1 MKSTLMVRGANL
13 LAGVALTVGSSLPSV
28 ALTAAPLN
36 SAGAITRA
44 SQAETQA
51 ADKQTE
57 KKRVVVLDFYYGNT
71 SDTGY
76 WSSYRGGAAGTG
88 VSELVTN
95 ALVESGKY
103 RIADRSQVAAADNEV
118 SVAQAV
124 EIGKLNKVDAVIIGT
139 VTQFNVETRR
149 SSGGAFG
156 IGGNSEETIARVKL
170 SARIIDTATG
180 DIVGTAKGE
189 SEVKSRSGGGSVF
202 GVGGSS
208 SNSDSN
214 ALLSK
219 AVEEAAGKLATDIQA
234 KF

>member
-1 MKSTLMVRGANL
+1 MKSTLMFRGANL
-13 LAGVALTVGSSLPSV
+13 LAGVALTVGLSLPSV
-28 ALTAAPLN
+28 ALTAAPL
-36 SAGAITRA
+36 SPAGAIA
-44 SQAETQA
+44 STSSS
-51 ADKQTE
+51 DKQTE
-57 KKRVVVLDFYYGNT
+57 KKRIVVLDFYYGNT

-103 RIADRSQVAAADNEV
+103 RIADRSQVSGNSSEV

-149 SSGGAFG
+149 ASGGAFG

-180 DIVGTAKGE
+180 DILGTAKGE

>member
-28 ALTAAPLN
+28 ALTAAALN
-36 SAGAITRA
+36 SAGAIAQT

-57 KKRVVVLDFYYGNT
+57 KKRIVVLDFYYGNT

-76 WSSYRGGAAGTG
+76 WSSYRDGAAGTG

-149 SSGGAFG
+149 SSGGVFG

>member
-1 MKSTLMVRGANL
+1 MKSTLMFRGANL
-13 LAGVALTVGSSLPSV
+13 LASVALTVGLSLPAV
-28 ALTAAPLN
+28 ALTATSLSA
-36 SAGAITRA
+36 AGAIA
-44 SQAETQA
+44 SASP

-57 KKRVVVLDFYYGNT
+57 KKRIVVLDFYYGNT

-103 RIADRSQVAAADNEV
+103 RIADRSQVSGSSSEV

-139 VTQFNVETRR
+139 VTQFNLETRR

-180 DIVGTAKGE
+180 DILGTAKGE

-208 SNSDSN
+208 SNSDGN

-219 AVEEAAGKLATDIQA
+219 AVEEAAGKLSTDIQA

>member
-1 MKSTLMVRGANL
+1 MKSTLMFRGANL
-13 LAGVALTVGSSLPSV
+13 LASVALTVGLSLPAV
-28 ALTAAPLN
+28 ALTATPLS
-36 SAGAITRA
+36 SAGAIA
-44 SQAETQA
+44 SASP

-57 KKRVVVLDFYYGNT
+57 KKRIVVLDFYYGNT

-103 RIADRSQVAAADNEV
+103 RIADRSQVSGSSSEV

-180 DIVGTAKGE
+180 DILGTAKGE

-208 SNSDSN
+208 SNSDGN